1 MPNIL
6 LLISFASEP
15 LISRQLSV
23 ASAKVYHYL
32 PSEASR
38 REHTHSEA

>member
-6 LLISFASEP
+6 LLISFVSQP
-15 LISRQLSV
+15 LISRQPSV

-38 REHTHSEA
+38 RDHTPSEA